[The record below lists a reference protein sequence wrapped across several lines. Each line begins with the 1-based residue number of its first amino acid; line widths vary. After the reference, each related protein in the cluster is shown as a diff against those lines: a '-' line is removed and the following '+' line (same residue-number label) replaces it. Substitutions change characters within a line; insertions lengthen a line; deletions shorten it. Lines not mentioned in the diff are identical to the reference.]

1 MRFLLAP
8 VCLIVLAVLAEGKA
22 AAQTFETVE
31 VRSLTLTNEQFLAG
45 DTKGGE
51 PVTLSGNLHLPAG
64 DNWTLAGP
72 CRAYINRLAEA
83 GYDAVMTEYPGV
95 GHAFDGR
102 VGPPWTIKNAPTLR
116 NCHRV
121 DVGGT
126 LINKDTGK
134 RFTWEDACVE
144 RGVSGG
150 YDAEAT
156 TRAEAAVSEL
166 LTKVFSLPQ
175 H

>member
-1 MRFLLAP
+1 
-8 VCLIVLAVLAEGKA
+8 
-22 AAQTFETVE
+22 
-31 VRSLTLTNEQFLAG
+31 
-45 DTKGGE
+45 
-51 PVTLSGNLHLPAG
+51 
-64 DNWTLAGP
+64 
-72 CRAYINRLAEA
+72 
-83 GYDAVMTEYPGV
+83 MTEYPGV

-102 VGPPWTIKNAPTLR
+102 VGPPWTIENAPTSR

-121 DVGGT
+121 EVGGT
-126 LINKDTGK
+126 LISKDTGK
-134 RFTWEDACVE
+134 RFTWDDACVE

-156 TRAEAAVSEL
+156 THAEAAVSEL